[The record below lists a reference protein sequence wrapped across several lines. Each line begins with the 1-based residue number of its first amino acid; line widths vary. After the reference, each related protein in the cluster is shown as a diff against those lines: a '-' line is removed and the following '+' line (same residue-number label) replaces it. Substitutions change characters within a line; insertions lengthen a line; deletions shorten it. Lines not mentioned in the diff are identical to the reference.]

1 MAINLLSIASAIKSM
16 SSVLLAILILLVMVT
31 VHEFGHYVAGKILG
45 FKINE
50 FSVGFGPA
58 IFKKRSKK
66 TGELFALRV
75 IPLGGYCA
83 FDGEDEFD
91 DEEETKGQEEAPF
104 VEMQSPETQNDEGMS
119 EVKEEKTETSAED
132 YPEPQGER
140 FNDQAPWKR
149 IIVLIAG
156 ATMNYLL
163 ALTFIIVMFACFG
176 RPMYKVMDLGG
187 EEGVPTVTM
196 EDELQLGDVITK
208 IDGKTVYLITD
219 YMDVLD
225 GHRQGDRLTVTVLRG
240 GEEKDV
246 YMELKADADIKNLS
260 DTNTLLVAMGV
271 YELRTTTEKEGFF
284 KTIGNSMAYSVK
296 IGGTVLRSL
305 GELLTGK
312 LGVDAMGG
320 PITTI
325 KVTSE
330 AAAVSFSSFLNIAAF
345 IGVNLAVFNL
355 LPIPALDGC
364 KVIFCAIEWIRKK
377 PVNRK
382 VETIIHFAGLIFLFG
397 FAILVDLLQ
406 LF

>member
-16 SSVLLAILILLVMVT
+16 SSILLAILILLVMVT

-91 DEEETKGQEEAPF
+91 DEEETKGKEEAPF
-104 VEMQSPETQNDEGMS
+104 VEMQSSETQNDEGMS

-163 ALTFIIVMFACFG
+163 ALTFIIVMF
-176 RPMYKVMDLGG
+176 
-187 EEGVPTVTM
+187 
-196 EDELQLGDVITK
+196 LQP
-208 IDGKTVYLITD
+208 Y
-219 YMDVLD
+219 
-225 GHRQGDRLTVTVLRG
+225 
-240 GEEKDV
+240 
-246 YMELKADADIKNLS
+246 
-260 DTNTLLVAMGV
+260 
-271 YELRTTTEKEGFF
+271 FF
-284 KTIGNSMAYSVK
+284 RKS
-296 IGGTVLRSL
+296 
-305 GELLTGK
+305 
-312 LGVDAMGG
+312 
-320 PITTI
+320 
-325 KVTSE
+325 
-330 AAAVSFSSFLNIAAF
+330 IAATALPPVAS
-345 IGVNLAVFNL
+345 IGS
-355 LPIPALDGC
+355 
-364 KVIFCAIEWIRKK
+364 
-377 PVNRK
+377 
-382 VETIIHFAGLIFLFG
+382 TT
-397 FAILVDLLQ
+397 
-406 LF
+406 